1 MAYFAGDPEADATN
15 AQLYAAGLI
24 AVSVLT
30 VVYGHPYMLGLLHL
44 GMKMRVALCSLI
56 YRKALRLNRTS
67 LGDTTVG
74 QVVNL
79 LSNDVGRFDTVL
91 INVHYLWI
99 APVELI
105 VVTYLMYREVSGL
118 FREKISMLVKGISF
132 FLDWNCFTLWSCGD
146 AALSTSSSVFGKED
160 IGAAS
165 THCTPYG

>member
-1 MAYFAGDPEADATN
+1 MEIVFRLTQPILLFGVMTYFAKPDAEDLTR
-15 AQLYAAGLI
+15 ALLCASGLI
-24 AVSVLT
+24 ATSVLT

-91 INVHYLWI
+91 INVHYLWL
-99 APVELI
+99 APLELV
-105 VVTYLMYREVSGL
+105 VVTYLMYQEVSA
-118 FREKISMLVKGISF
+118 VH
-132 FLDWNCFTLWSCGD
+132 T
-146 AALSTSSSVFGKED
+146 VQYYD
-160 IGAAS
+160 I
-165 THCTPYG
+165 